1 MSIKRR
7 LDALSK
13 RLSEDLALCPSC
25 GRPVNLEVW
34 SGVLMVEEPPPRC
47 PDCHHPVDTQGKPI
61 LLGII
66 MVMPGLNEGPTLD
79 DLFLQAKGRSLL
91 DSDTAAEA
99 QTEQGPGAP
108 TLDAGEA

>member
-7 LDALSK
+7 LDALTK
-13 RLSEDLALCPSC
+13 RLSEDLALCPTC

-34 SGVLMVEEPPPRC
+34 SGVLMVEQPPPRC

-61 LLGII
+61 LVSII

-79 DLFLQAKGRSLL
+79 DLFFQAKGRRLM
-91 DSDTAAEA
+91 DHDY
-99 QTEQGPGAP
+99 P
-108 TLDAGEA
+108 TLALADSTPSDRASPVGE